1 MGIKTKKFLRS
12 LPNTTIDPITL
23 SKILRDLKKNIDN
36 VIMEASSH
44 GLKQHRLDGLLFDT
58 GIFTNL
64 SHDHL
69 DYHKNL
75 KDYLNS
81 KLYLFKKLLK
91 KGNIITDSSI
101 SEFNKIKKISKIKN
115 LKLDVIS
122 KNNENL
128 GIKIIEHKF
137 DDESQMIHLNYKN
150 NFKFKI
156 NLIGKVQLKNILMA
170 SLAAEKVALNF
181 QKLSKLLNI

>member
-1 MGIKTKKFLRS
+1 M
-12 LPNTTIDPITL
+12 
-23 SKILRDLKKNIDN
+23 
-36 VIMEASSH
+36 
-44 GLKQHRLDGLLFDT
+44 KQHRLDGLLFDT
-58 GIFTNL
+58 GIFTNF

-75 KDYLNS
+75 KDYLIQS
-81 KLYLFKKLLK
+81 YIYLKNIKK

-128 GIKIIEHKF
+128 
-137 DDESQMIHLNYKN
+137 N
-150 NFKFKI
+150 
-156 NLIGKVQLKNILMA
+156 
-170 SLAAEKVALNF
+170 
-181 QKLSKLLNI
+181 